1 MTQRARVRVAL
12 VTARAAR
19 GLDEDMAPLTAAL
32 AALGASSAILDWDD
46 RAADWAGFDL
56 VVPRSAW
63 DYAERLPEFLTWA
76 EQVAAVTLLVNP
88 LPVVR
93 WNTDKHYLGEL
104 ARAGA
109 PVVPTCYLEPG
120 DDAGRTLDEFLARD
134 ACRELVVKPAV
145 GAGSRDARRHPR
157 ADRAA
162 VLGHVQPLLRA
173 GRSVMLQP
181 YLESVDAEGE
191 TALMY
196 LGGRFSHAIR
206 KGALL
211 PAGAPSTAGLFAPED
226 IRARVPGTEQLSAAE
241 RILGAVP
248 VGGVLYARVDLLRDA
263 AGAPRLLELELTEP
277 SFFLSYAPG
286 AAERFA
292 TALLARL
299 AQASGAP
306 EAPLET
312 T

>member
-1 MTQRARVRVAL
+1 MTVRVAL

-19 GLDEDMAPLTAAL
+19 GLDEDMAPLGAAL
-32 AALGASSAILDWDD
+32 AAAGAQSSIVDWDD
-46 RAADWAGFDL
+46 RTADWARFDL

-63 DYAERLPEFLTWA
+63 DYAERLPEFLAWA
-76 EQVAAVTLLVNP
+76 EGVARVTTLVNP

-109 PVVPTCYLEPG
+109 PVVPTTYIEPG
-120 DDAGRTLDEFLARD
+120 ADAADVLAGFLARES
-134 ACRELVVKPAV
+134 CRELVVKPAV
-145 GAGSRDARRHPR
+145 GAGARDARRHG
-157 ADRAA
+157 RAA
-162 VLGHVQPLLRA
+162 REEILAHIAPLSAA

-181 YLESVDAEGE
+181 YLESVDTLGE

-196 LGGRFSHAIR
+196 FDGRFSHAIR

-211 PAGAPSTAGLFAPED
+211 PAGAPSTAALFAAED
-226 IRARVPGTEQLSAAE
+226 ILARTPAADELAAAE
-241 RILGAVP
+241 RILTAVP
-248 VGGVLYARVDLLRDA
+248 VGGRLAYARVDLLRDA

-277 SFFLSYAPG
+277 SLFLTHAAG

-292 TALLARL
+292 AVLLARL
-299 AQASGAP
+299 GARDM
-306 EAPLET
+306 
-312 T
+312 